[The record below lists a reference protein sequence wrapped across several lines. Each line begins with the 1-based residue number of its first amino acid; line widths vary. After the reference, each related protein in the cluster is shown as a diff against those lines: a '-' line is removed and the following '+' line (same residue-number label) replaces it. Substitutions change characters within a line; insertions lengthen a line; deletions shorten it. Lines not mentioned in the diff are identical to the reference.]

1 MSIKAYSTEGNMYWT
16 NHGYDLGGSCEAAP
30 IDETGMGYQSDC
42 NNWYVHDKKDNEWND
57 FKDAKSACL
66 GCQTDNPATGI
77 KYERGKNCR
86 GACVGQ
92 MVSIQ
97 TGKSPNENQEILAIQ
112 QDPNFASS
120 GLSYKG
126 EFAEYFE
133 QAPQSTSEPSLLV
146 TILIILFFMCVLAA
160 VIFGRRGR
168 GGGGHRHGG
177 GGLVGLLLGN
187 NHGRFR
193 MGCGMA

>member
-1 MSIKAYSTEGNMYWT
+1 MSIKAYSTEGNMYWL
-16 NHGYDLGGSCEAAP
+16 NHGYDLGGSCDAAP
-30 IDETGMGYQSDC
+30 IEETGMGYQSDC
-42 NNWYVHDKKDNEWND
+42 TNWYVHDKKDNEWND

-77 KYERGKNCR
+77 TYEHGINCR
-86 GACVGQ
+86 GACANQ
-92 MVSIQ
+92 MVSIHNK
-97 TGKSPNENQEILAIQ
+97 KSKNENQEVLAIQ

-120 GLSYKG
+120 GLPYKG

-133 QAPQSTSEPSLLV
+133 QPTSEPSLLV
-146 TILIILFFMCVLAA
+146 TILLVLFFMCVLAA
-160 VIFGRRGR
+160 VIFGRRVR
-168 GGGGHRHGG
+168 GGHTRHGG
-177 GGLVGLLLGN
+177 GGLLGLLLGD